1 MKSRGEKSAKAILA
15 ACLGRMADWARGSG
29 AVPTE
34 GAEHQ
39 NPVGVGY
46 EAGARSASSSR
57 IRRRPKPAAIRA
69 AVRAAG
75 FLLFALVYYAPLLL
89 EPSNLAVSDSRV
101 SMLLSHALAVPAIQ
115 GELLRNLAAHLL
127 LLSLCYT
134 ATMWM
139 AGQVARATGVRT
151 GVSCLFFLAAVWLL
165 LMVGNHLLFPLSD
178 FSWAFDAIAHP
189 GVVAATVLVLVAGG
203 IVAVFRTFPPKRV
216 AAGAALAG
224 IIGLSV
230 GAGHWSAVVPAA
242 IPKARNIV
250 IVGVDSLSGQMAQAA
265 RNELPHLAALLE
277 HATVFERAYTPL
289 ARTFPAWVSLL
300 SGRAPA
306 EHRAIFNLRS
316 LDRVERDA
324 LVTRTLSEAGYRT
337 VFAMDERRFSNIDES
352 FGFDRVVGPKAGA
365 LDFVLSSANDTPL
378 TNVLL
383 QTRVGAY
390 LLPFSH
396 LNVASYANYDA
407 DGFVDE
413 TLAAIDETQ
422 PLFLAVH
429 FESAHFPFRTRHA
442 LRDFDDPN
450 HFVSLH
456 MNALTVVD
464 AQVGRLMNGLRDS
477 GRLADALVIVL
488 SDHGESLGEVEAQT
502 TRAGELVGVS
512 AYGHGANLLSEHQN
526 RIVLSLV
533 RFRNGRPVGS
543 TSLRTEQ
550 VSLTDLRA
558 TIERYAR
565 SGEVALHA
573 GSDCMT
579 VETGLRLA
587 AASDY
592 KALDVGRVAREGAGY
607 YEIDRAGR
615 MHLREDMLPALVDT
629 KDVGWRCRD
638 RLTVYSPVDDRY
650 VAYRID
656 EDGLHRTE
664 VEPVARDIA
673 RIDAYRARL
682 RDAVGE

>member
-1 MKSRGEKSAKAILA
+1 MVKVPSGELT
-15 ACLGRMADWARGSG
+15 
-29 AVPTE
+29 V
-34 GAEHQ
+34 
-39 NPVGVGY
+39 V
-46 EAGARSASSSR
+46 
-57 IRRRPKPAAIRA
+57 
-69 AVRAAG
+69 G
-75 FLLFALVYYAPLLL
+75 FLLVSIMKTRFSFRIVVASTEFLAFILAYYTPLLMESSDL
-89 EPSNLAVSDSRV
+89 VIRDVGVSA
-101 SMLLSHALAVPAIQ
+101 MLSSALTVPAVNV
-115 GELLRNLAAHLL
+115 ELIRNLAGQLL
-127 LLSLCYT
+127 PLVLCYV
-134 ATMWM
+134 AVNWV
-139 AGQVARATGVRT
+139 AGHIASALGIRSAILR
-151 GVSCLFFLAAVWLL
+151 WLL
-165 LMVGNHLLFPLSD
+165 LVATWLLLVAGNRLLFPVSD
-178 FSWAFDAIAHP
+178 YSVPFDAIARP
-189 GVVAATVLVLVAGG
+189 DIAILAMLVLLAAALVAFLR
-203 IVAVFRTFPPKRV
+203 AFSPRRV
-216 AAGAALAG
+216 VLGAALSG
-224 IIGLSV
+224 IVGISI
-230 GAGHWSAVVPAA
+230 GAGSWRPDTNAA
-242 IPKARNIV
+242 HSDPRNIV
-250 IVGVDSLSGQMAQAA
+250 IIGIDSLSDQMMESV
-265 RNELPHLAALLE
+265 RGELPHLAALLGSG
-277 HATVFERAYTPL
+277 TRFERAYTPIG
-289 ARTFPAWVSLL
+289 RTFPAWVSLL
-300 SGRAPA
+300 SGLSPA
-306 EHRAIFNLRS
+306 EHGAVFNLRAVG
-316 LDRVERDA
+316 RVEREA
-324 LVTRTLSEAGYRT
+324 LVTRYLDEAGYQT
-337 VFAMDERRFSNIDES
+337 VFAIDERRFSNLDES
-352 FGFDRVVGPKAGA
+352 FGFERVVGPKIGA
-365 LDFVLSSANDTPL
+365 LDFVLQRLNDTPL
-378 TNVLL
+378 TNLML
-383 QTRVGAY
+383 QTSLARH
-390 LLPFSH
+390 LFPFSY
-396 LNVASYANYDA
+396 LNAASHVNYDA
-407 DGFVDE
+407 NGFVDE
-413 TLAAIDETQ
+413 TLAATEGAK

-442 LRDFDDPN
+442 LRDFDDPY